1 MEWEVARKALCGI
14 IGYLGPRAAAPL
26 LLDSLKR
33 LEYRGYDSAGVVV
46 LAADGTPTAIKAPGK
61 VETLLAKING
71 MEISGRV
78 GMGHTRWATH
88 GRPTYANAH
97 PHSDCTGRFFV
108 IHNGIIENFAEL
120 KRELIDGG
128 HEFSSDTDSEVVPH
142 LIEEYYAGD
151 LVAATRRALGRLTGA
166 YAVVVLSSTDPDT
179 LIGARL
185 NAPLVVGV
193 GRDEWFLS
201 SDLTAIIPYTKQALV
216 LGEGDMAVLSPVG
229 PVISSIVDGTES
241 VPRVVRVDWDV
252 IQAERGGFRSFMAK
266 EISEQPAALE
276 NALRGRLLGDG
287 RVEFADWALGDAE
300 LRAFERVQI
309 VGTGTAYIAGLLTKY
324 AIEDIT
330 GLPVAVD
337 VASEWRYR
345 PQPPD
350 GKTLMV
356 AISQSGETAD
366 TLAAARF
373 ARAQGSHLL
382 ALTNVVGSTLSLEAD
397 AVINMHAGPEICVVA
412 TKTFVNQVACGLLLA
427 MRLGQARGSLPEA
440 DRRELG
446 AALRW
451 VPAVQRQILA
461 REASIAPLGKW
472 LAGYQS
478 ALYVGRGYN
487 YPVAMEA
494 ALKLKEVS
502 YIHAEAYPA
511 GELKHGP
518 IALLDPG
525 MPVVAFAT
533 ESATR
538 EKIRSNVQESKARQ
552 SPILAITNDGDTA
565 LEGVADH
572 VIEVPR
578 LPEAVAPLAT
588 ALVGQLLA
596 YHAAMTKGLDVDR
609 PRNLA
614 KSVTVE

>member
-1 MEWEVARKALCGI
+1 MCGI
-14 IGYLGPRAAAPL
+14 IGYLGPRSAAPL
-26 LLDSLKR
+26 LLDSLQR

-46 LAADGTPTAIKAPGK
+46 LAADGTPTAVKAAGK
-61 VETLLAKING
+61 VESLLTEING
-71 MEISGRV
+71 TELSGRV

-88 GRPTYANAH
+88 GRPSYANAH
-97 PHSDCTGRFFV
+97 PHKDCSGRFFV

-120 KRELIDGG
+120 KAELQAAG
-128 HEFSSDTDSEVVPH
+128 HEFTSDTDSEVVPH

-151 LVAATRRALGRLTGA
+151 LVAATRRALSQLIGA

-193 GRDEWFLS
+193 GAGEWFLS

-229 PVISSIVDGTES
+229 PVISSIVDGSES

-252 IQAERGGFRSFMAK
+252 IQAERGGFASFMSK
-266 EISEQPAALE
+266 EINEQPAALE

-287 RVEFADWALGDAE
+287 TVEFADWPLGDAE
-300 LRAFERVQI
+300 LRSFQRVQI

-324 AIEDIT
+324 AVEDVA
-330 GLPVAVD
+330 GLPVSVD
-337 VASEWRYR
+337 ISSEWRYR

-366 TLAAARF
+366 TLAAARL
-373 ARAQGSHLL
+373 ARSQGSHLL

-397 AVINMHAGPEICVVA
+397 AVINMHAGPEVCVVA

-427 MRLGQARGSLPEA
+427 MRLAQARGPKGEA
-440 DRRELG
+440 DRRELA
-446 AALRW
+446 AALRV
-451 VPAVQRQILA
+451 VPTVQRQILA
-461 REASIAPLGKW
+461 REEAIAPLGKW

-487 YPVAMEA
+487 YPTAMEA
-494 ALKLKEVS
+494 ALKMKEVS
-502 YIHAEAYPA
+502 YLHAEAYPA

-518 IALLDPG
+518 IALLEPG
-525 MPVVAFAT
+525 MPVVAFVT

-538 EKIRSNVQESKARQ
+538 AKMRSNVQESRARQ
-552 SPILAITNDGDTA
+552 SPVLAVVNDDDAT
-565 LEGVADH
+565 LDQVADH
-572 VIEVPR
+572 LIRLPR
-578 LPEAVAPLAT
+578 LPEAVAPLAN

-596 YHAAMTKGLDVDR
+596 YHAAMSRGLDVDR

>member
-1 MEWEVARKALCGI
+1 VCGI
-14 IGYLGPRAAAPL
+14 IGYLGQRPAAPV
-26 LLDSLKR
+26 LLDSLRR

-46 LAADGTPTAIKAPGK
+46 VAADGTATALKAPGK
-61 VETLLAKING
+61 VEVLVAETEKTELA
-71 MEISGRV
+71 GRV

-88 GRPTYANAH
+88 GRPSYANAH
-97 PHSDCTGRFFV
+97 PHSDCSGRFFV
-108 IHNGIIENFAEL
+108 IHNGIIENFAAL
-120 KRELIDGG
+120 RAELIGAG

-151 LVAATRRALGRLTGA
+151 LVAATRQALGRLTGA

-252 IQAERGGFRSFMAK
+252 IQAERGGFTSFMAK
-266 EISEQPAALE
+266 EINEQPAALE

-287 RVEFADWALGDAE
+287 RVEFVDWALDDAD
-300 LRAFERVQI
+300 LKSFQRVQI
-309 VGTGTAYIAGLLTKY
+309 IGTGTAYIAGLLTKY
-324 AIEDIT
+324 AIEDLARI
-330 GLPVAVD
+330 PVAVD

-366 TLAAARF
+366 TLAAARLS
-373 ARAQGSHLL
+373 RSQGSHLL

-397 AVINMHAGPEICVVA
+397 AVINMHAGPEVCVVA
-412 TKTFVNQVACGLLLA
+412 TKTFVNQYASGLLLA
-427 MRLGQARGSLPEA
+427 MRLAQARGTVAEA

-446 AALRW
+446 SGLRA
-451 VPAVQRQILA
+451 VPGIQRQILA
-461 REASIAPLGKW
+461 LEESIAPLGQW
-472 LAGYQS
+472 LAGFQS
-478 ALYVGRGYN
+478 AIYVGRGYN
-487 YPVAMEA
+487 YPTALEA

-502 YIHAEAYPA
+502 YVHAEAHPA

-518 IALLDPG
+518 IALLDEG

-533 ESATR
+533 ESITR

-552 SPILAITNDGDTA
+552 SPILAVVSDGDTT
-565 LEGVADH
+565 LDGVADH
-572 VIEVPR
+572 LVQVPR
-578 LPEAVAPLAT
+578 LPEMIAPLAT

-596 YHAAMTKGLDVDR
+596 YHAALSKGLDVDR

>member
-1 MEWEVARKALCGI
+1 VCGI
-14 IGYLGPRAAAPL
+14 IGYLGPRPAAPV
-26 LLDSLKR
+26 LLDSLQR

-46 LAADGTPTAIKAPGK
+46 VEADGTATALKAPGK
-61 VETLLAKING
+61 VEALLAASQG
-71 MEISGRV
+71 TEIRGRV

-88 GRPTYANAH
+88 GRPSYANAH

-108 IHNGIIENFAEL
+108 IHNGIIENFAALKQEL
-120 KRELIDGG
+120 VAAG

-142 LIEEYYAGD
+142 LIEQYYAGD
-151 LVAATRRALGRLTGA
+151 LVAATRRALVRLSGA
-166 YAVVVLSSTDPDT
+166 YALVVLSSTDPET

-252 IQAERGGFRSFMAK
+252 IEAERGGFPSFMAK
-266 EISEQPAALE
+266 EINEQPAALE

-287 RVEFADWALGDAE
+287 KVEFADWALDDATIKS
-300 LRAFERVQI
+300 FERVQI

-324 AIEDIT
+324 AIEDLT

-345 PQPPD
+345 PQPPG

-366 TLAAARF
+366 TLAAARL
-373 ARAQGSHLL
+373 ARTEGSHLL

-397 AVINMHAGPEICVVA
+397 AVINMHAGPEVCVVA
-412 TKTFVNQVACGLLLA
+412 TKTFVNQVGCGLLLA
-427 MRLGQARGSLPEA
+427 MKLAQARGSVAEA

-446 AALRW
+446 AALRG
-451 VPAVQRQILA
+451 VPAVQRQILE
-461 REASIAPLGKW
+461 REDSIAPLGKW
-472 LAGYQS
+472 LSGYQS

-487 YPVAMEA
+487 YPAAMEA

-502 YIHAEAYPA
+502 YVHAEALPA

-533 ESATR
+533 ESLTR
-538 EKIRSNVQESKARQ
+538 EKIRSNVQEARARQ
-552 SPILAITNDGDTA
+552 SPILAIINDGDSTM
-565 LEGVADH
+565 EGVADH
-572 VIEVPR
+572 VIKVPR
-578 LPEAVAPLAT
+578 LTEMIAPLAT

-596 YHAAMTKGLDVDR
+596 YHSAMSKELDVDR

>member
-1 MEWEVARKALCGI
+1 MCGI
-14 IGYLGPRAAAPL
+14 IGYLGPRPAAPL
-26 LLDSLKR
+26 LLDSLQR

-46 LAADGTPTAIKAPGK
+46 LAGDGTATALKAPGK
-61 VETLLAKING
+61 VEALLAASQNQVIR
-71 MEISGRV
+71 GRV

-88 GRPTYANAH
+88 GRPNLANAH
-97 PHSDCTGRFFV
+97 PHSDCSGRFFV
-108 IHNGIIENFAEL
+108 IHNGIIENFANL
-120 KRELIDGG
+120 KRELLAAG
-128 HEFSSDTDSEVVPH
+128 HEFSSETDSEVVPH
-142 LIEEYYAGD
+142 LIEQYYAGD
-151 LVAATRRALGRLTGA
+151 LVAATRRALGRLSGA
-166 YAVVVLSSTDPDT
+166 YALVVLSSTDPDT

-252 IQAERGGFRSFMAK
+252 IQAERGGFSSFMAK
-266 EISEQPAALE
+266 EINEQPAALE

-287 RVEFADWALGDAE
+287 QVEFVDWALDDAE

-309 VGTGTAYIAGLLTKY
+309 VGTGTAFIAGLLTKY
-324 AIEDIT
+324 AIEDLT
-330 GLPVAVD
+330 GLPTAVD

-366 TLAAARF
+366 TLAAARL
-373 ARAQGSHLL
+373 ARTEGSHLL

-397 AVINMHAGPEICVVA
+397 AVINMHAGPEVCVVA
-412 TKTFVNQVACGLLLA
+412 TKTFVNQVACGILLA
-427 MRLGQARGSLPEA
+427 MRLAQARESLAEA

-446 AALRW
+446 SALRG

-461 REASIAPLGKW
+461 REESIADMGRW
-472 LAGYQS
+472 LAGFQS

-487 YPVAMEA
+487 YPAAMEA

-502 YIHAEAYPA
+502 YVHAEAHPA

-518 IALLDPG
+518 IALLDAG

-538 EKIRSNVQESKARQ
+538 EKIRSNVQESRARQ
-552 SPILAITNDGDTA
+552 SPILAIINDGDTTM
-565 LEGVADH
+565 EGVADH
-572 VIEVPR
+572 SIQVPR
-578 LPEAVAPLAT
+578 LPEMVAPLST

-596 YHAAMTKGLDVDR
+596 YHAAMSKGLDVDR

>member
-1 MEWEVARKALCGI
+1 VCGI
-14 IGYLGPRAAAPL
+14 IGYLGPRPAAPL
-26 LLDSLKR
+26 LLDSLRR

-46 LAADGTPTAIKAPGK
+46 LAPDGTATSLKAPGK
-61 VETLLAKING
+61 VEVLVAATENTELR
-71 MEISGRV
+71 GRV

-88 GRPTYANAH
+88 GRPSYDNAH

-108 IHNGIIENFAEL
+108 IHNGIIENFAALKAEL
-120 KRELIDGG
+120 VDGG

-142 LIEEYYAGD
+142 LIEHYYAGD

-166 YAVVVLSSTDPDT
+166 YALVVLSSTDPET

-252 IQAERGGFRSFMAK
+252 IQAERGGYDSFMAK
-266 EISEQPAALE
+266 EINEQPAALE
-276 NALRGRLLGDG
+276 NAMRGRLLGDG
-287 RVEFADWALGDAE
+287 QVEFVDWALDDAD
-300 LRAFERVQI
+300 LKSFERVQI
-309 VGTGTAYIAGLLTKY
+309 IGTGTAYIAGLLTKY
-324 AIEDIT
+324 AIEDLAKI
-330 GLPVAVD
+330 PVAVD

-366 TLAAARF
+366 TLAAARL
-373 ARAQGSHLL
+373 ARSQGSHLL

-397 AVINMHAGPEICVVA
+397 AVINMHAGPEVCVVA
-412 TKTFVNQVACGLLLA
+412 TKTFVNQVACGILLA
-427 MRLGQARGSLPEA
+427 MRLAQARGTLPEA
-440 DRRELG
+440 DRRELA
-446 AALRW
+446 AALRG
-451 VPAVQRQILA
+451 VPAIQRQILA
-461 REASIAPLGKW
+461 REDTIAAMGRW
-472 LAGYQS
+472 LAGFQS

-487 YPVAMEA
+487 YPAAMEA

-502 YIHAEAYPA
+502 YVHAEAHPA

-518 IALLDPG
+518 IALLDEG

-533 ESATR
+533 KSATR

-552 SPILAITNDGDTA
+552 SPILAIVNDGDSA
-565 LEGVADH
+565 LDGVADH
-572 VIEVPR
+572 RIQVPR
-578 LPEAVAPLAT
+578 LPEMVAPLTT

-596 YHAAMTKGLDVDR
+596 YHAAMSKGLDVDR

>member
-1 MEWEVARKALCGI
+1 MCGI
-14 IGYLGPRAAAPL
+14 IGYLGPRPAAPL
-26 LLDSLKR
+26 LLDSLRR

-46 LAADGTPTAIKAPGK
+46 VAPDGTTTALKAPGK
-61 VETLLAKING
+61 VEVLAAATENT
-71 MEISGRV
+71 ELAGRV

-88 GRPTYANAH
+88 GRPSYANAH

-108 IHNGIIENFAEL
+108 IHNGIIENFAAL
-120 KRELIDGG
+120 KAELIEAG

-142 LIEEYYAGD
+142 LIEQYYAGD
-151 LVAATRRALGRLTGA
+151 LVAATRRSLGRLTGA
-166 YAVVVLSSTDPDT
+166 YALVVLSSTDPET

-229 PVISSIVDGTES
+229 PVISSIVDGSES

-252 IQAERGGFRSFMAK
+252 IQAERGGFPSFMAK
-266 EISEQPAALE
+266 EINEQPAALE
-276 NALRGRLLGDG
+276 NAVRGRLLGDG
-287 RVEFADWALGDAE
+287 RVEFVDWALDDTD
-300 LRAFERVQI
+300 LKAFQRVQI

-324 AIEDIT
+324 AIEDLAKI
-330 GLPVAVD
+330 PVAVD

-350 GKTLMV
+350 GRTLMV

-366 TLAAARF
+366 TLAAARL
-373 ARAQGSHLL
+373 ARTQGSHLL

-397 AVINMHAGPEICVVA
+397 AVINMHAGPEVCVVA

-427 MRLGQARGSLPEA
+427 MRLAQARGTLGEA

-446 AALRW
+446 AALRA
-451 VPAVQRQILA
+451 VPAIQRQILGL
-461 REASIAPLGKW
+461 EESIASLGRW

-478 ALYVGRGYN
+478 AIYVGRGYN
-487 YPVAMEA
+487 YPTAMEA

-502 YIHAEAYPA
+502 YVHAEAHPA

-518 IALLDPG
+518 IALLDEG

-533 ESATR
+533 ESVTR

-552 SPILAITNDGDTA
+552 SPILAIVNDGDST

-572 VIEVPR
+572 IIQVPR
-578 LPEAVAPLAT
+578 LPEMVAPLTT

-596 YHAAMTKGLDVDR
+596 YHAALSKGLDVDR

>member
-1 MEWEVARKALCGI
+1 M
-14 IGYLGPRAAAPL
+14 
-26 LLDSLKR
+26 
-33 LEYRGYDSAGVVV
+33 VVV
-46 LAADGTPTAIKAPGK
+46 APDGTTTALKAPGK
-61 VETLLAKING
+61 VEVLAAATENT
-71 MEISGRV
+71 ELAGRV

-88 GRPTYANAH
+88 GRPSYANAH

-108 IHNGIIENFAEL
+108 IHNGIIENFAAL
-120 KRELIDGG
+120 KAELIEAG

-142 LIEEYYAGD
+142 LIEQYYAGD
-151 LVAATRRALGRLTGA
+151 LVAATRRSLGRLTGA
-166 YAVVVLSSTDPDT
+166 YALVVLSSTDPET

-229 PVISSIVDGTES
+229 PVISSIVDGSES

-252 IQAERGGFRSFMAK
+252 IQAERGGFPSFMAK
-266 EISEQPAALE
+266 EINEQPAALE
-276 NALRGRLLGDG
+276 NAVRGRLLGDG
-287 RVEFADWALGDAE
+287 RVEFVDWALDDTD
-300 LRAFERVQI
+300 LKAFQRVQI

-324 AIEDIT
+324 AIEDLAKI
-330 GLPVAVD
+330 PVAVD

-350 GKTLMV
+350 GRTLMV

-366 TLAAARF
+366 TLAAARL
-373 ARAQGSHLL
+373 ARTQGSHLL

-397 AVINMHAGPEICVVA
+397 AVINMHAGPEVCVVA

-427 MRLGQARGSLPEA
+427 MRLAQARGTLGEA

-446 AALRW
+446 AALRA
-451 VPAVQRQILA
+451 VPAIQRQILGL
-461 REASIAPLGKW
+461 EESIASLGRW

-478 ALYVGRGYN
+478 AIYVGRGYN
-487 YPVAMEA
+487 YPTAMEA

-502 YIHAEAYPA
+502 YVHAEAHPA

-518 IALLDPG
+518 IALLDEG

-533 ESATR
+533 ESVTR

-552 SPILAITNDGDTA
+552 SPILAIVNDGDST
-565 LEGVADH
+565 LDGVADH
-572 VIEVPR
+572 IIQVPR
-578 LPEAVAPLAT
+578 LPEMVAPLTT

-596 YHAAMTKGLDVDR
+596 YHAALSKGLDVDR

>member
-1 MEWEVARKALCGI
+1 
-14 IGYLGPRAAAPL
+14 LGPRRAAPL
-26 LLDSLKR
+26 LLDSLQR

-46 LAADGTPTAIKAPGK
+46 LAADGTATAVKTPGK
-61 VETLLAKING
+61 VDALLAASEG
-71 MEISGRV
+71 SAMEGQV

-88 GRPTYANAH
+88 GRPSYANAH
-97 PHSDCTGRFFV
+97 PHSDCSGRFFV
-108 IHNGIIENFAEL
+108 IHNGIIENFATL
-120 KRELIDGG
+120 RRELLEAG
-128 HEFSSDTDSEVVPH
+128 HEFNSDTDTEVVPH

-151 LVAATRRALGRLTGA
+151 LVAATRRALGRLSGA

-229 PVISSIVDGTES
+229 PVISSIADGTES

-252 IQAERGGFRSFMAK
+252 IQAERGGFPSFMAK
-266 EISEQPAALE
+266 EINEQPAALE

-287 RVEFADWALGDAE
+287 LVEFADWSLGDAE
-300 LRAFERVQI
+300 LRSFERVQI
-309 VGTGTAYIAGLLTKY
+309 VGTGTAFIAGLLTKY
-324 AIEDIT
+324 AIEDLT
-330 GLPVAVD
+330 GLPVAVET
-337 VASEWRYR
+337 ASEWRYR
-345 PQPPD
+345 PQPAD

-366 TLAAARF
+366 TLAAARL
-373 ARAQGSHLL
+373 AKAQDSHLL

-397 AVINMHAGPEICVVA
+397 AVINLHAGPEVCVVA
-412 TKTFVNQVACGLLLA
+412 TKTFVNQVACGILLG
-427 MRLGQARGSLPEA
+427 MRLAQARGSLPEA

-446 AALRW
+446 AALRA
-451 VPAVQRQILA
+451 VPGVQRQILS
-461 REASIAPLGKW
+461 REEAIAPLGEW
-472 LAGYQS
+472 LAGFDS
-478 ALYVGRGYN
+478 SLYVGRGYN
-487 YPVAMEA
+487 YPAAMEA

-502 YIHAEAYPA
+502 YVHAEALPA

-518 IALLDPG
+518 IALLDAG

-552 SPILAITNDGDTA
+552 SPILAIANDGDTS
-565 LEGVADH
+565 LDGVADH
-572 VIEVPR
+572 LIQVPR
-578 LPEAVAPLAT
+578 LPELVAPLTT

-596 YHAAMTKGLDVDR
+596 YHAAMVKGLDVDR

>member
-1 MEWEVARKALCGI
+1 VCGI
-14 IGYLGPRAAAPL
+14 IGYLGPRPAAPL
-26 LLDSLKR
+26 LLDSLQR

-46 LAADGTPTAIKAPGK
+46 LAPDGTATAMKAPGK
-61 VETLLAKING
+61 VEALVAASQNTDFRG
-71 MEISGRV
+71 QV

-88 GRPTYANAH
+88 GRPSYANAH
-97 PHSDCTGRFFV
+97 PHSDCSGRFFV
-108 IHNGIIENFAEL
+108 IHNGIIENFASL
-120 KRELIDGG
+120 KRELVEAG
-128 HEFSSDTDSEVVPH
+128 HEFSSETDSEVVPH
-142 LIEEYYAGD
+142 LIEQYYVGD
-151 LVAATRRALGRLTGA
+151 LVAATRRALGRLIGA
-166 YAVVVLSSTDPDT
+166 YALVVLSSTDPDT

-193 GRDEWFLS
+193 GSDEWFLS

-252 IQAERGGFRSFMAK
+252 IQAERGGFPSFMAK
-266 EISEQPAALE
+266 EINEQPAALE

-287 RVEFADWALGDAE
+287 QVEFADWAMDDSD
-300 LRAFERVQI
+300 LRSFERVQI

-324 AIEDIT
+324 AIEDLT
-330 GLPVAVD
+330 GLPAAVD

-350 GKTLMV
+350 GRTLMV

-366 TLAAARF
+366 TLAAARL
-373 ARAQGSHLL
+373 ARSLGSHLL
-382 ALTNVVGSTLSLEAD
+382 ALTNVVGSTLSLDAD
-397 AVINMHAGPEICVVA
+397 AVINMHAGPEVCVVA
-412 TKTFVNQVACGLLLA
+412 TKTFVNQVACGILLA
-427 MRLGQARGSLPEA
+427 MRLAQARGSLAEA

-446 AALRW
+446 AALRG

-461 REASIAPLGKW
+461 REEAIAPLGRW
-472 LAGYQS
+472 LAGFQS
-478 ALYVGRGYN
+478 ALYVGRGYS
-487 YPVAMEA
+487 YPAAMEA
-494 ALKLKEVS
+494 ALKLKEVA
-502 YIHAEAYPA
+502 YVHAEAHPA

-518 IALLDPG
+518 IALLDPE

-533 ESATR
+533 ESPTR

-552 SPILAITNDGDTA
+552 SPILAIVNDGDTTM
-565 LEGVADH
+565 EGVADH
-572 VIEVPR
+572 VIQVPR
-578 LPEAVAPLAT
+578 LPEMVAPLTT

-596 YHAAMTKGLDVDR
+596 YHAAMSKVLDVDR

>member
-1 MEWEVARKALCGI
+1 MCGI
-14 IGYLGPRAAAPL
+14 IGYLGQRPAAPV
-26 LLDSLKR
+26 LLDSLRR

-46 LAADGTPTAIKAPGK
+46 VAADGTATALKAPGK
-61 VETLLAKING
+61 VEVLVAETEKTELA
-71 MEISGRV
+71 GRV

-88 GRPTYANAH
+88 GRPSYANAH
-97 PHSDCTGRFFV
+97 PHSDCSGRFFV
-108 IHNGIIENFAEL
+108 IHNGIIENFAAL
-120 KRELIDGG
+120 RAELIGAG

-151 LVAATRRALGRLTGA
+151 LVAATRQALGRLTGA

-252 IQAERGGFRSFMAK
+252 IQAERGGFTSFMAK
-266 EISEQPAALE
+266 EINEQPAALE

-287 RVEFADWALGDAE
+287 RVEFVDWALDDAD
-300 LRAFERVQI
+300 LKSFQRVQI
-309 VGTGTAYIAGLLTKY
+309 IGTGTAYIAGLLTKY
-324 AIEDIT
+324 AIEDLARI
-330 GLPVAVD
+330 PVAVD

-366 TLAAARF
+366 TLAAARLS
-373 ARAQGSHLL
+373 RSQGSHLL

-397 AVINMHAGPEICVVA
+397 AVINMHAGPEVCVVA
-412 TKTFVNQVACGLLLA
+412 TKTFVNQYASGLLLA
-427 MRLGQARGSLPEA
+427 MRLAQARGTVAEA

-446 AALRW
+446 SGLRA
-451 VPAVQRQILA
+451 VPGIQRQILA
-461 REASIAPLGKW
+461 LEESIAPLGQW
-472 LAGYQS
+472 LAGFQS
-478 ALYVGRGYN
+478 AIYVGRGYN
-487 YPVAMEA
+487 YPTALEA

-502 YIHAEAYPA
+502 YVHAEAHPA

-518 IALLDPG
+518 IALLDEG

-533 ESATR
+533 ESITR

-552 SPILAITNDGDTA
+552 SPILAVVSDGDTTMD
-565 LEGVADH
+565 GVADH
-572 VIEVPR
+572 LVQVPR
-578 LPEAVAPLAT
+578 LPEMIAPLAT

-596 YHAAMTKGLDVDR
+596 YHAALSKGLDVDR

>member
-1 MEWEVARKALCGI
+1 VCGI
-14 IGYLGPRAAAPL
+14 IGYLGPRPAAPL
-26 LLDSLKR
+26 LLDSLRR

-46 LAADGTPTAIKAPGK
+46 VAPDGTTTALKAPGK
-61 VETLLAKING
+61 VEVLAAATENT
-71 MEISGRV
+71 ELAGRV

-88 GRPTYANAH
+88 GRPSYANAH

-108 IHNGIIENFAEL
+108 IHNGIIENFAAL
-120 KRELIDGG
+120 KAELIEAG

-142 LIEEYYAGD
+142 LIEQYYAGD
-151 LVAATRRALGRLTGA
+151 LVAATRRSLGRLTGA
-166 YAVVVLSSTDPDT
+166 YALVVLSSTDPET

-229 PVISSIVDGTES
+229 PVISSIVDGSES

-252 IQAERGGFRSFMAK
+252 IQAERGGFPSFMAK
-266 EISEQPAALE
+266 EINEQPAALE
-276 NALRGRLLGDG
+276 NAVRGRLLGDG
-287 RVEFADWALGDAE
+287 RVEFVDWALDDTD
-300 LRAFERVQI
+300 LKAFQRVQI

-324 AIEDIT
+324 AIEDLAKI
-330 GLPVAVD
+330 PVAVD

-350 GKTLMV
+350 GRTLMV

-366 TLAAARF
+366 TLAAARL
-373 ARAQGSHLL
+373 ARTQGSHLL

-397 AVINMHAGPEICVVA
+397 AVINMHAGPEVCVVA

-427 MRLGQARGSLPEA
+427 MRLAQARGTLGEA

-446 AALRW
+446 AALRA
-451 VPAVQRQILA
+451 VPAIQRQILGL
-461 REASIAPLGKW
+461 EESIASLGRW

-478 ALYVGRGYN
+478 AIYVGRGYN
-487 YPVAMEA
+487 YPTAMEA

-502 YIHAEAYPA
+502 YVHAEAHPA

-518 IALLDPG
+518 IALLDEG

-533 ESATR
+533 ESVTR

-552 SPILAITNDGDTA
+552 SPILAIVNDGDST
-565 LEGVADH
+565 LDGVADH
-572 VIEVPR
+572 IIQVPR
-578 LPEAVAPLAT
+578 LPEMVAPLTT

-596 YHAAMTKGLDVDR
+596 YHAALSKGLDVDR

>member
-1 MEWEVARKALCGI
+1 MCGI
-14 IGYLGPRAAAPL
+14 IGYLGPRPAAPL
-26 LLDSLKR
+26 LLDSLRR

-46 LAADGTPTAIKAPGK
+46 VAADGTTTALKAPGK
-61 VETLLAKING
+61 VEVLVAATENTELA
-71 MEISGRV
+71 GRV

-88 GRPTYANAH
+88 GRPSYANAH

-108 IHNGIIENFAEL
+108 IHNGIIENFAAL
-120 KRELIDGG
+120 KAELIEGG

-142 LIEEYYAGD
+142 LIEQYYAGD

-166 YAVVVLSSTDPDT
+166 YALVVLSSTDPET

-229 PVISSIVDGTES
+229 PVISSIVDGSES

-252 IQAERGGFRSFMAK
+252 IQAERGGFPSFMAK
-266 EISEQPAALE
+266 EINEQPAALE
-276 NALRGRLLGDG
+276 NAVRGRLLGDG
-287 RVEFADWALGDAE
+287 RVEFVDWALDDTD
-300 LRAFERVQI
+300 LKAFQRVQI

-324 AIEDIT
+324 AIEDLAKI
-330 GLPVAVD
+330 PVAVD

-350 GKTLMV
+350 GRTLMV

-366 TLAAARF
+366 TLAAARL
-373 ARAQGSHLL
+373 ARTQGSHLL

-397 AVINMHAGPEICVVA
+397 AVINMHAGPEVCVVA

-427 MRLGQARGSLPEA
+427 MRLAQARGTLGEA

-446 AALRW
+446 AALRA
-451 VPAVQRQILA
+451 VPAIQRQILGL
-461 REASIAPLGKW
+461 EESIASLGRW

-478 ALYVGRGYN
+478 AIYVGRGYN
-487 YPVAMEA
+487 YPTAMEA

-502 YIHAEAYPA
+502 YVHAEAHPA

-518 IALLDPG
+518 IALLDEG

-533 ESATR
+533 ESVTR

-552 SPILAITNDGDTA
+552 SPILAIVNDGDST
-565 LEGVADH
+565 LDGVADH
-572 VIEVPR
+572 IIQVPR
-578 LPEAVAPLAT
+578 LPEMVAPLTT

-596 YHAAMTKGLDVDR
+596 YHAALSKGLDVDR

>member
-1 MEWEVARKALCGI
+1 MCGI
-14 IGYLGPRAAAPL
+14 IGYLGPRPAAPL
-26 LLDSLKR
+26 LLDSLRR

-46 LAADGTPTAIKAPGK
+46 VAPTTALKAPGK
-61 VETLLAKING
+61 VEVLAAATENT
-71 MEISGRV
+71 ELAGRV

-88 GRPTYANAH
+88 GRPSYANAH

-108 IHNGIIENFAEL
+108 IHNGIIENFAAL
-120 KRELIDGG
+120 KAELIEAG

-142 LIEEYYAGD
+142 LIEQYYAGD
-151 LVAATRRALGRLTGA
+151 LVAATRRALGRLSGA
-166 YAVVVLSSTDPDT
+166 YALVVLSSTDPET

-229 PVISSIVDGTES
+229 PVISSIVDGSES

-252 IQAERGGFRSFMAK
+252 IQAERGGFPSFMAK
-266 EISEQPAALE
+266 EINEQPAALE
-276 NALRGRLLGDG
+276 NAVRGRLLGDG
-287 RVEFADWALGDAE
+287 RVEFVDWALDDTD
-300 LRAFERVQI
+300 LKAFQRVQI

-324 AIEDIT
+324 AIEDLAKI
-330 GLPVAVD
+330 PVAVD

-350 GKTLMV
+350 GRTLMV

-366 TLAAARF
+366 TLAAARL
-373 ARAQGSHLL
+373 ARTQGSHLL

-397 AVINMHAGPEICVVA
+397 AVINMHAGPEVCVVA

-427 MRLGQARGSLPEA
+427 MRLAQARGTLGEA

-446 AALRW
+446 AALRA
-451 VPAVQRQILA
+451 VPAIQRQILGL
-461 REASIAPLGKW
+461 EESIASLGRW

-478 ALYVGRGYN
+478 AIYVGRGYN
-487 YPVAMEA
+487 YPTAMEA

-502 YIHAEAYPA
+502 YVHAEAHPA

-518 IALLDPG
+518 IALLDEG

-533 ESATR
+533 ESVTR

-552 SPILAITNDGDTA
+552 SPILAIVNDGDST
-565 LEGVADH
+565 LDGVADH
-572 VIEVPR
+572 IIQVPR
-578 LPEAVAPLAT
+578 LPEMVAPLTT

-596 YHAAMTKGLDVDR
+596 YHAALSKGLDVDR

>member
-1 MEWEVARKALCGI
+1 MCGI
-14 IGYLGPRAAAPL
+14 IGYLGQRPAAPV
-26 LLDSLKR
+26 LLDSLRR

-46 LAADGTPTAIKAPGK
+46 VAADGTATALKAPGK
-61 VETLLAKING
+61 VEVLVAETEKTELA
-71 MEISGRV
+71 GRV

-88 GRPTYANAH
+88 GRPSYANAH
-97 PHSDCTGRFFV
+97 PHSDCSGRFFV
-108 IHNGIIENFAEL
+108 IHNGIIENFAAL
-120 KRELIDGG
+120 RAELIGAG

-151 LVAATRRALGRLTGA
+151 LVAATRQALGRLTGA

-252 IQAERGGFRSFMAK
+252 IQAERGGFTSFMAK
-266 EISEQPAALE
+266 EINEQPAALE

-287 RVEFADWALGDAE
+287 RVEFVDWALDDAD
-300 LRAFERVQI
+300 LKSFQRVQI
-309 VGTGTAYIAGLLTKY
+309 IGTGTAYIAGLLTKY
-324 AIEDIT
+324 AIEDLARI
-330 GLPVAVD
+330 PVAVD

-366 TLAAARF
+366 TLAAARLS
-373 ARAQGSHLL
+373 RSQGSHLL

-397 AVINMHAGPEICVVA
+397 AVINMHAGPEVCVVA
-412 TKTFVNQVACGLLLA
+412 TKTFVNQYASGLLLA
-427 MRLGQARGSLPEA
+427 MRLAQARGTVAEA

-446 AALRW
+446 SGLRA
-451 VPAVQRQILA
+451 VPGIQRQILA
-461 REASIAPLGKW
+461 LEESIAPLGQW
-472 LAGYQS
+472 LAGFQS
-478 ALYVGRGYN
+478 AIYVGRGYN
-487 YPVAMEA
+487 YPTALEA

-502 YIHAEAYPA
+502 YVHAEAHPA

-518 IALLDPG
+518 IALLDEG

-533 ESATR
+533 ESITR

-552 SPILAITNDGDTA
+552 SPILAVVSDGDTT
-565 LEGVADH
+565 LDGVADH
-572 VIEVPR
+572 LVQVPR
-578 LPEAVAPLAT
+578 LPEMIAPLAT

-596 YHAAMTKGLDVDR
+596 YHAALSKGLDVDR

>member
-1 MEWEVARKALCGI
+1 MCGI
-14 IGYLGPRAAAPL
+14 IGYLGSRSAAPL
-26 LLDSLKR
+26 LLDSLQR

-46 LAADGTPTAIKAPGK
+46 VDRDGTATAVKSAGK
-61 VETLLAKING
+61 VEALLAETAG
-71 MEISGRV
+71 TEMVGRV

-88 GRPTYANAH
+88 GRPSYANAH
-97 PHSDCTGRFFV
+97 PHSDCSGRFFV

-120 KRELIDGG
+120 RRELIASG
-128 HEFSSDTDSEVVPH
+128 HEFTSETDSEVVPH
-142 LIEEYYAGD
+142 LIEQYYAGD
-151 LVAATRRALGRLTGA
+151 LVAATRKALGRLSGA
-166 YAVVVLSSTDPDT
+166 YAVVILSSADPDT

-193 GRDEWFLS
+193 GSDEWFLS

-216 LGEGDMAVLSPVG
+216 LGEGDMVVLSPVG

-241 VPRVVRVDWDV
+241 APRVVRVDWDV
-252 IQAERGGFRSFMAK
+252 IQAERGGYSSYMAK
-266 EISEQPAALE
+266 EINEQPAALE

-287 RVEFADWALGDAE
+287 QVEFSDWALDDE
-300 LRAFERVQI
+300 QLRSFERVQI
-309 VGTGTAYIAGLLTKY
+309 VGAGTAYIAGLLTKY
-324 AIEDIT
+324 AVEDLG
-330 GLPVAVD
+330 GLPAAVEI
-337 VASEWRYR
+337 ASEWRYR

-350 GKTLMV
+350 GRTLMV

-366 TLAAARF
+366 TLAAARL
-373 ARAQGSHLL
+373 ARSQGSHLL

-397 AVINMHAGPEICVVA
+397 AVINLHAGPEVCVVA

-427 MRLGQARGSLPEA
+427 MRLAQARGTTSDGDL
-440 DRRELG
+440 REL
-446 AALRW
+446 ATALRA
-451 VPAVQRQILA
+451 VAGVQRQILE
-461 REASIAPLGKW
+461 REPAIAALGEW
-472 LAGYQS
+472 LADFQS

-487 YPVAMEA
+487 YPAAMEA

-502 YIHAEAYPA
+502 YLHAEAYPA

-518 IALLDPG
+518 LALLDAT

-538 EKIRSNVQESKARQ
+538 EKIRSNVQEVRARQ
-552 SPILAITNDGDTA
+552 SPVLAIVNDGDSS

-572 VIEVPR
+572 LIHVPR
-578 LPEAVAPLAT
+578 LPEPVAPLAN
-588 ALVGQLLA
+588 AVVGQLLA
-596 YHAAMTKGLDVDR
+596 YHAAIKRGLDVDR

>member
-1 MEWEVARKALCGI
+1 VCGI
-14 IGYLGPRAAAPL
+14 IGYLGPRPAAPL
-26 LLDSLKR
+26 LLDSLRR

-46 LAADGTPTAIKAPGK
+46 VAPDGTTTALKAPGK
-61 VETLLAKING
+61 VEVLLAATENT
-71 MEISGRV
+71 ELAGRV

-88 GRPTYANAH
+88 GRPSYANAH

-108 IHNGIIENFAEL
+108 IHNGIIENFAAL
-120 KRELIDGG
+120 KAELIEAG

-142 LIEEYYAGD
+142 LIEQYYAGD
-151 LVAATRRALGRLTGA
+151 LVAATRRALSRLTGA
-166 YAVVVLSSTDPDT
+166 YALVVLSSTDPET

-229 PVISSIVDGTES
+229 PVISSIVDGSES

-252 IQAERGGFRSFMAK
+252 IQAERGGFPSFMAK
-266 EISEQPAALE
+266 EINEQPAALE
-276 NALRGRLLGDG
+276 NAVRGRLLGDG
-287 RVEFADWALGDAE
+287 RVEFVDWALDDTD
-300 LRAFERVQI
+300 LKAFQRVQI

-324 AIEDIT
+324 AIEDLAKI
-330 GLPVAVD
+330 PVAVD

-350 GKTLMV
+350 GRTLMV

-366 TLAAARF
+366 TLAAARL
-373 ARAQGSHLL
+373 ARTQGSHLL

-397 AVINMHAGPEICVVA
+397 AVINMHAGPEVCVVA

-427 MRLGQARGSLPEA
+427 MRLAQARGTLGEA

-446 AALRW
+446 AALRA
-451 VPAVQRQILA
+451 VPAIQRQILGL
-461 REASIAPLGKW
+461 EESIACLGRW

-478 ALYVGRGYN
+478 AIYVGRGYN
-487 YPVAMEA
+487 YPTAMEA

-502 YIHAEAYPA
+502 YVHAEAHPA

-518 IALLDPG
+518 IALLDEG

-533 ESATR
+533 ESVTR

-552 SPILAITNDGDTA
+552 SPILAIVNDGDST
-565 LEGVADH
+565 LDGVADH
-572 VIEVPR
+572 VIQVPR
-578 LPEAVAPLAT
+578 LPEMVAPLAT

-596 YHAAMTKGLDVDR
+596 YHAALSKGLDVDR

>member
-1 MEWEVARKALCGI
+1 VCGI
-14 IGYLGPRAAAPL
+14 IGYLGPRPAAPL
-26 LLDSLKR
+26 LLDSLRR

-46 LAADGTPTAIKAPGK
+46 VAADGTTTALKAPGK
-61 VETLLAKING
+61 VEVLVAATENTELA
-71 MEISGRV
+71 GRV

-88 GRPTYANAH
+88 GRPSYANAH

-108 IHNGIIENFAEL
+108 IHNGIIENFAAL
-120 KRELIDGG
+120 KAELIEAG

-142 LIEEYYAGD
+142 LIEQYYAGD
-151 LVAATRRALGRLTGA
+151 LVAATRRALGRLSGA
-166 YAVVVLSSTDPDT
+166 YALVVLSSTDPET

-229 PVISSIVDGTES
+229 PVISSIVDGSES

-252 IQAERGGFRSFMAK
+252 IQAERGGFPSFMAK
-266 EISEQPAALE
+266 EINEQPAALE
-276 NALRGRLLGDG
+276 NAVRGRLLGDG
-287 RVEFADWALGDAE
+287 RVEFVDWAVDDTD
-300 LRAFERVQI
+300 LRAFQRVQI

-324 AIEDIT
+324 AIEDLAKI
-330 GLPVAVD
+330 PVAVD

-350 GKTLMV
+350 GRTLMV

-366 TLAAARF
+366 TLAAARL
-373 ARAQGSHLL
+373 ARSQGSHLL

-397 AVINMHAGPEICVVA
+397 AVINMHAGPEVCVVA

-427 MRLGQARGSLPEA
+427 MRLAQARGTVGEA

-446 AALRW
+446 AALRA
-451 VPAVQRQILA
+451 VPAIQRQILGL
-461 REASIAPLGKW
+461 EESIASLGRW

-478 ALYVGRGYN
+478 AIYVGRGYN
-487 YPVAMEA
+487 YPTAMEA

-502 YIHAEAYPA
+502 YVHAEAHPA

-518 IALLDPG
+518 IALLDEG

-533 ESATR
+533 ESVTR

-552 SPILAITNDGDTA
+552 SPILAIVNDGDST
-565 LEGVADH
+565 LDGVADH
-572 VIEVPR
+572 IIQVPR
-578 LPEAVAPLAT
+578 LPEMVAPLAT

-596 YHAAMTKGLDVDR
+596 YHAALSKGLDVDR

>member
-1 MEWEVARKALCGI
+1 MCGI
-14 IGYLGPRAAAPL
+14 IGYLGQRPAAPV
-26 LLDSLKR
+26 LLDSLRR

-46 LAADGTPTAIKAPGK
+46 VAADGTATALKAPGK
-61 VETLLAKING
+61 VEVLVAATEATELA
-71 MEISGRV
+71 GRV

-88 GRPTYANAH
+88 GRPSYANAH
-97 PHSDCTGRFFV
+97 PHSDCSGRFFV
-108 IHNGIIENFAEL
+108 IHNGIIENFAALKAEL
-120 KRELIDGG
+120 VAAG

-151 LVAATRRALGRLTGA
+151 LVVATRRALGRLSGA
-166 YAVVVLSSTDPDT
+166 YALVILSSTDPDT

-229 PVISSIVDGTES
+229 PVISSIVDGSES

-252 IQAERGGFRSFMAK
+252 IQAERGGFSSFMAK
-266 EISEQPAALE
+266 EINEQPAALE

-287 RVEFADWALGDAE
+287 RVEFVDWALDDAE
-300 LRAFERVQI
+300 LKSFQRVQI
-309 VGTGTAYIAGLLTKY
+309 IGTGTAYIAGLLTKY
-324 AIEDIT
+324 AIEDLARI
-330 GLPVAVD
+330 PVAVD

-366 TLAAARF
+366 TLAAARL
-373 ARAQGSHLL
+373 AQSQGSHLL

-397 AVINMHAGPEICVVA
+397 AVINMHAGPEVCVVA
-412 TKTFVNQVACGLLLA
+412 TKTFVNQYACGLLLA
-427 MRLGQARGSLPEA
+427 MRLAQARGTVAEA

-446 AALRW
+446 SGLRA
-451 VPAVQRQILA
+451 VPGIQRQILA
-461 REASIAPLGKW
+461 LEDSIASLGQW
-472 LAGYQS
+472 LAGFQS
-478 ALYVGRGYN
+478 AIYVGRGYN
-487 YPVAMEA
+487 YPTALEA

-502 YIHAEAYPA
+502 YVHAEAHPA

-518 IALLDPG
+518 IALLDEG

-533 ESATR
+533 ESITR

-552 SPILAITNDGDTA
+552 SPILAVVNDGDTT
-565 LEGVADH
+565 LDGVADH
-572 VIEVPR
+572 LIQVPR
-578 LPEAVAPLAT
+578 LPEMIAPLAT

-596 YHAAMTKGLDVDR
+596 YHAAVSKGLDVDR

>member
-1 MEWEVARKALCGI
+1 MCGI
-14 IGYLGPRAAAPL
+14 IGYLGDQEATPIL
-26 LLDSLKR
+26 MESLKR
-33 LEYRGYDSAGVVV
+33 LEYRGYDSAGGA
-46 LAADGTPTAIKAPGK
+46 LLGMPAAGKPNHTSSTKSEAKVDLLIDKLKANMPTGK
-61 VETLLAKING
+61 LGI
-71 MEISGRV
+71 
-78 GMGHTRWATH
+78 GHTRWATH
-88 GRPTYANAH
+88 GKPTYINAH
-97 PHSDCTGRFFV
+97 PHTDCHNRIFV
-108 IHNGIIENFAEL
+108 VHNGIIENFAEL
-120 KRELIDGG
+120 KAELQTAG
-128 HEFSSDTDSEVVPH
+128 HEFTSDTDSEVVPH

-151 LVAATRRALGRLTGA
+151 LVAATRRALGRLSGA
-166 YAVVVLSSTDPDT
+166 YALVVLSSTDPDT

-252 IQAERGGFRSFMAK
+252 IQAERGGFSSFMAK
-266 EISEQPAALE
+266 EINEQPAALE

-287 RVEFADWALGDAE
+287 QVEFADWVVDDAALC
-300 LRAFERVQI
+300 AFERVQI

-324 AIEDIT
+324 AIEDLT
-330 GLPVAVD
+330 GLPTAVD

-350 GKTLMV
+350 GEPLMV

-366 TLAAARF
+366 TLAAARL
-373 ARAQGSHLL
+373 ARTEGSHLL

-397 AVINMHAGPEICVVA
+397 AVINMHAGPEVCVVA
-412 TKTFVNQVACGLLLA
+412 TKTFVNQVGCGLLLA
-427 MRLGQARGSLPEA
+427 MRLAQARGSLAEA

-446 AALRW
+446 AALRR

-461 REASIAPLGKW
+461 LEDSIAPLGKW
-472 LAGYQS
+472 LAGYRS

-487 YPVAMEA
+487 YPAAMEA

-502 YIHAEAYPA
+502 YVHAEAHPA

-518 IALLDPG
+518 IALLDAG
-525 MPVVAFAT
+525 MPVVAFAI
-533 ESATR
+533 ESPTR
-538 EKIRSNVQESKARQ
+538 EKIRSNVQEARARQ
-552 SPILAITNDGDTA
+552 SPILAIVNDGDSSM
-565 LEGVADH
+565 EGVADH
-572 VIEVPR
+572 SIQVPR
-578 LPEAVAPLAT
+578 LPEMVAPLST

-596 YHAAMTKGLDVDR
+596 YHAAMSKGLDVDR
-609 PRNLA
+609 
-614 KSVTVE
+614 

>member
-1 MEWEVARKALCGI
+1 MCGI
-14 IGYLGPRAAAPL
+14 VGYVGNSTEVVPIIIEGLR
-26 LLDSLKR
+26 R
-33 LEYRGYDSAGVVV
+33 LEYRGYDSAGIAVGGNG
-46 LAADGTPTAIKAPGK
+46 DGLQLRRAPGK
-61 VETLLAKING
+61 LRKLEEVLHERPVHGTFGI
-71 MEISGRV
+71 
-78 GMGHTRWATH
+78 GHTRWATH
-88 GRPTYANAH
+88 GRPSYANAH

-108 IHNGIIENFAEL
+108 IHNGIIENFAAL
-120 KRELIDGG
+120 KAELIEAG

-142 LIEEYYAGD
+142 LIEQYYAGD
-151 LVAATRRALGRLTGA
+151 LVAATRRALGRLSGA
-166 YAVVVLSSTDPDT
+166 YALVVLSSTDPET

-229 PVISSIVDGTES
+229 PVISSIVDGSES

-252 IQAERGGFRSFMAK
+252 IQAERGGFPSFMAK
-266 EISEQPAALE
+266 EINEQPAALE
-276 NALRGRLLGDG
+276 NAVRGRLLGHG
-287 RVEFADWALGDAE
+287 RVEFVDWALDDTD
-300 LRAFERVQI
+300 LKAFQRVQI

-324 AIEDIT
+324 AIEDLAKI
-330 GLPVAVD
+330 PVAVD

-350 GKTLMV
+350 GRTLMV

-366 TLAAARF
+366 TLAAARL
-373 ARAQGSHLL
+373 ARTQGSHLL

-397 AVINMHAGPEICVVA
+397 AVINMHAGPEVCVVA

-427 MRLGQARGSLPEA
+427 MRLAQARGTLGEA

-446 AALRW
+446 AALRA
-451 VPAVQRQILA
+451 VPAIQRQILGL
-461 REASIAPLGKW
+461 EESIASLGRW

-478 ALYVGRGYN
+478 AIYVGRGYN
-487 YPVAMEA
+487 YPTAMEA

-502 YIHAEAYPA
+502 YVHAEAHPA

-518 IALLDPG
+518 IALLDEG

-533 ESATR
+533 ESVTR

-552 SPILAITNDGDTA
+552 SPILAIVNDGDST
-565 LEGVADH
+565 LDGVADH
-572 VIEVPR
+572 IIQVPR
-578 LPEAVAPLAT
+578 LPEMVAPLTT

-596 YHAAMTKGLDVDR
+596 YHAALSKGLDVDR

>member
-1 MEWEVARKALCGI
+1 MCGI
-14 IGYLGPRAAAPL
+14 IGYLGPRPAAPL
-26 LLDSLKR
+26 LLDSLRR

-46 LAADGTPTAIKAPGK
+46 VAPDGTTTALKAPGK
-61 VETLLAKING
+61 VEVLAAATENT
-71 MEISGRV
+71 ELAGRV

-88 GRPTYANAH
+88 GRPSYANAH

-108 IHNGIIENFAEL
+108 IHNGIIENFAAL
-120 KRELIDGG
+120 KAELIEAG

-142 LIEEYYAGD
+142 LIEQYYAGD
-151 LVAATRRALGRLTGA
+151 LVAATRRSLGRLTGA
-166 YAVVVLSSTDPDT
+166 YALVVLSSTDPET

-229 PVISSIVDGTES
+229 PVISSIVDGSES

-252 IQAERGGFRSFMAK
+252 IQAERGGFPSFMAK
-266 EISEQPAALE
+266 EINEQPAALE
-276 NALRGRLLGDG
+276 NAVRGRLLGDG
-287 RVEFADWALGDAE
+287 RVEFVDWALDDTD
-300 LRAFERVQI
+300 LKAFQRVQI

-324 AIEDIT
+324 AIEDLAKI
-330 GLPVAVD
+330 PVAVD

-350 GKTLMV
+350 GRTLMV

-366 TLAAARF
+366 TLAAARL
-373 ARAQGSHLL
+373 ARTQGSHLL

-397 AVINMHAGPEICVVA
+397 AVINMHAGPEVCVVA

-427 MRLGQARGSLPEA
+427 MRLAQARGTLGEA

-446 AALRW
+446 AALRA
-451 VPAVQRQILA
+451 VPAIQRQILGL
-461 REASIAPLGKW
+461 EESIASLGRW

-478 ALYVGRGYN
+478 AIYVGRGYN
-487 YPVAMEA
+487 YPTAMEA

-502 YIHAEAYPA
+502 YVHAEAHHA

-518 IALLDPG
+518 IALLDEG

-533 ESATR
+533 ESVTR

-552 SPILAITNDGDTA
+552 SPILAIVNDGDST
-565 LEGVADH
+565 LDGVADH
-572 VIEVPR
+572 IIQVPR
-578 LPEAVAPLAT
+578 LPEMVAPLTT

-596 YHAAMTKGLDVDR
+596 YHAALSKGLDVDR

>member
-1 MEWEVARKALCGI
+1 MCGI
-14 IGYLGPRAAAPL
+14 IGYLGPRPAAPL
-26 LLDSLKR
+26 LLDSLQR

-46 LAADGTPTAIKAPGK
+46 LAADGTATAIKAPGK
-61 VETLLAKING
+61 VEALLTASEHT
-71 MEISGRV
+71 EILGQV

-88 GRPTYANAH
+88 GRPSYANAH

-108 IHNGIIENFAEL
+108 IHNGIIENFASL
-120 KRELIDGG
+120 KRELLEAG
-128 HEFSSDTDSEVVPH
+128 HEFTSETDSEVVPH

-151 LVAATRRALGRLTGA
+151 LVVATRRALGRLSGA

-193 GRDEWFLS
+193 GSDEWFLS

-229 PVISSIVDGTES
+229 PVVSSIVDGSES

-252 IQAERGGFRSFMAK
+252 IQAERGGFPSFMAK
-266 EISEQPAALE
+266 EINEQPAALE

-287 RVEFADWALGDAE
+287 QVEFADWSLGDEE
-300 LRAFERVQI
+300 LRAFERIQI
-309 VGTGTAYIAGLLTKY
+309 VGTGTAFIAGVLTKY
-324 AIEDIT
+324 AVEDLT
-330 GLPVAVD
+330 GLPVTVEI
-337 VASEWRYR
+337 ASEWRYR

-366 TLAAARF
+366 TLAAARL
-373 ARAQGSHLL
+373 ARSQGSHLL

-397 AVINMHAGPEICVVA
+397 AVINMHAGPEVCVVA

-427 MRLGQARGSLPEA
+427 MRIAQARGSLAEA

-446 AALRW
+446 AAVRA

-461 REASIAPLGKW
+461 REDAIAPLGKW
-472 LAGYQS
+472 LAGFQS
-478 ALYVGRGYN
+478 ALYLGRGYN
-487 YPVAMEA
+487 YPAAMEA

-502 YIHAEAYPA
+502 YVHAEAHPA

-518 IALLDPG
+518 IALLDAG

-538 EKIRSNVQESKARQ
+538 EKIRGNIQESRARQ
-552 SPILAITNDGDTA
+552 SPILAIINDGDLTM
-565 LEGVADH
+565 EGVADL
-572 VIEVPR
+572 VIQVPR
-578 LPEAVAPLAT
+578 LPEMVAPLTT

-596 YHAAMTKGLDVDR
+596 YHAAMTKELDVDR

>member
-1 MEWEVARKALCGI
+1 VCGI
-14 IGYLGPRAAAPL
+14 IGYLGPRPAAPL
-26 LLDSLKR
+26 LLDSLQR

-46 LAADGTPTAIKAPGK
+46 LAEDGTATAVKAPGK
-61 VETLLAKING
+61 VAALLAVSENTQIL
-71 MEISGRV
+71 GRV

-88 GRPTYANAH
+88 GRPSYANAH

-108 IHNGIIENFAEL
+108 IHNGIIENFAALKQEL
-120 KRELIDGG
+120 LDLG
-128 HEFSSDTDSEVVPH
+128 HEFTSETDSEVVPH
-142 LIEEYYAGD
+142 LIEQFYAGD
-151 LVAATRRALGRLTGA
+151 LVAATRRALSRLTGA
-166 YAVVVLSSTDPDT
+166 YALVVLSSTDPDT

-252 IQAERGGFRSFMAK
+252 IQAERGGFPSFMAK
-266 EISEQPAALE
+266 EINEQPAALE

-287 RVEFADWALGDAE
+287 RVEFADWSLGDE
-300 LRAFERVQI
+300 DLRAFERIQI
-309 VGTGTAYIAGLLTKY
+309 VGTGTAFIAALLTKY
-324 AIEDIT
+324 AIEDLT

-366 TLAAARF
+366 TLAAARL
-373 ARAQGSHLL
+373 ARTQGSHLL

-397 AVINMHAGPEICVVA
+397 AVINMHAGPEVCVVA
-412 TKTFVNQVACGLLLA
+412 TKTFVNQVTCGLLLA
-427 MRLGQARGSLPEA
+427 MRIAQARGTLAEA
-440 DRRELG
+440 DRGELG
-446 AALRW
+446 AALRA
-451 VPAVQRQILA
+451 VPAVQRKILA
-461 REASIAPLGKW
+461 REGVIAPMGKW
-472 LAGYQS
+472 LAGFQS

-487 YPVAMEA
+487 YPAAMEA

-502 YIHAEAYPA
+502 YVHAEAHPA

-552 SPILAITNDGDTA
+552 SPILAIINDGDSTMD
-565 LEGVADH
+565 GVADH
-572 VIEVPR
+572 VIRVPR
-578 LPEAVAPLAT
+578 LPEMVAPLTT

-596 YHAAMTKGLDVDR
+596 YHAAMTKELDVDR

>member
-1 MEWEVARKALCGI
+1 MCGI
-14 IGYLGPRAAAPL
+14 IGYLGPRPAAPL
-26 LLDSLKR
+26 LLDSLQR

-46 LAADGTPTAIKAPGK
+46 LAEDGTATAVKAPGK
-61 VETLLAKING
+61 VAALLAVSENTQIL
-71 MEISGRV
+71 GRV

-88 GRPTYANAH
+88 GRPSYANAH

-108 IHNGIIENFAEL
+108 IHNGIIENFAALKQEL
-120 KRELIDGG
+120 LDLG
-128 HEFSSDTDSEVVPH
+128 HEFTSETDSEVVPH
-142 LIEEYYAGD
+142 LIEQFYAGD
-151 LVAATRRALGRLTGA
+151 LVAATRRALSRLTGA
-166 YAVVVLSSTDPDT
+166 YALVVLSSTDPDT

-252 IQAERGGFRSFMAK
+252 IQAERGGFPSFMAK
-266 EISEQPAALE
+266 EINEQPAALE

-287 RVEFADWALGDAE
+287 RVEFADWSLGDE
-300 LRAFERVQI
+300 DLRAFERIQI
-309 VGTGTAYIAGLLTKY
+309 VGTGTAFIAALLTKY
-324 AIEDIT
+324 AIEDLT

-366 TLAAARF
+366 TLAAARL
-373 ARAQGSHLL
+373 ARTQGSHLL

-397 AVINMHAGPEICVVA
+397 AVINMHAGPEVCVVA
-412 TKTFVNQVACGLLLA
+412 TKTFVNQVTCGLLLA
-427 MRLGQARGSLPEA
+427 MRIAQARGTLAEA

-446 AALRW
+446 AALRA
-451 VPAVQRQILA
+451 VPAVQRKILA
-461 REASIAPLGKW
+461 REGVIAPMGKW
-472 LAGYQS
+472 LAGFQS

-487 YPVAMEA
+487 YPAAMEA

-502 YIHAEAYPA
+502 YVHAEAHPA

-552 SPILAITNDGDTA
+552 SPILAIINDGDSTMD
-565 LEGVADH
+565 GVADH
-572 VIEVPR
+572 VIRVPR
-578 LPEAVAPLAT
+578 LPEMVAPLTT

-596 YHAAMTKGLDVDR
+596 YHAAMTKELDVDR